1 MSGDVQKVLPKLGD
15 RRLALAGKQSHRS
28 RKLTS
33 IVNEKLK
40 RKYKRYE
47 KAVDKDAKSFEYKSW
62 QNTMPIK
69 DTMLRIRG
77 AQKCLKKRRESVL
90 LEEDPE
96 NKKFGMYDGVS
107 LDAMKY
113 EIDKIQREAHPR
125 VRRLRKVEK
134 LLESGKH
141 DGRIANYDDIKV
153 SLDAILQRP
162 SLMRKNETSLALG
175 LNSFS
180 KYMRPI
186 SAHSSPEGFTPT
198 KVAPRE
204 AQLRLPPIVVS
215 RENSNLGA
223 GFDRIKSMS
232 LPTLFSDGR
241 ANTFSYDAANFK
253 RKFSSFRN
261 Y

>member
-15 RRLALAGKQSHRS
+15 RRLALAGRQSHRN

-47 KAVDKDAKSFEYKSW
+47 RVVEKDAKSYEYKAW

-77 AQKCLKKRRESVL
+77 AQKCLKKRRESVF

-96 NKKFGMYDGVS
+96 NKKFGIYDGVS

-113 EIDKIQREAHPR
+113 EIDQIHRDSHPR
-125 VRRLRKVEK
+125 ERRLRKVER

-141 DGRIANYDDIKV
+141 DGRLVDYDDVKI
-153 SLDAILQRP
+153 SLDAILERP
-162 SLMRKNETSLALG
+162 SLMRKNETSLALD
-175 LNSFS
+175 SFNN
-180 KYMRPI
+180 YMRPA
-186 SAHSSPEGFTPT
+186 SAHASPNAYSLKKGSN
-198 KVAPRE
+198 E
-204 AQLRLPPIVVS
+204 AKLRLPPIVVS

-223 GFDRIKSMS
+223 GFDRVKSMS
-232 LPTLFSDGR
+232 LPTLFGDGR
-241 ANTFSYDAANFK
+241 SSTFAYDPAKFK
-253 RKFSSFRN
+253 RKFSSFRHH
-261 Y
+261 

>member
-15 RRLALAGKQSHRS
+15 KRLALAGRQSHRT

-40 RKYKRYE
+40 RKYKTYE
-47 KAVDKDAKSFEYKSW
+47 KVVDKNAKSFEYKSW

-96 NKKFGMYDGVS
+96 NKKFGMYDGIS
-107 LDAMKY
+107 LDTMKY
-113 EIDKIQREAHPR
+113 EIDKIHQDAHPR
-125 VRRLRKVEK
+125 VRRLRKVER

-141 DGRIANYDDIKV
+141 DGRLVNYDEIKV
-153 SLDAILQRP
+153 SLDAILNRP
-162 SLMRKNETSLALG
+162 SLMRKNETKFGMEGFNA
-175 LNSFS
+175 
-180 KYMRPI
+180 YMRPV
-186 SAHSSPEGFTPT
+186 SAHSSPNTFSFDKGSH
-198 KVAPRE
+198 KAK
-204 AQLRLPPIVVS
+204 LRLPPLVVS

-241 ANTFSYDAANFK
+241 SRTFAFDAKFK
-253 RKFSSFRN
+253 RKFSTFRN
-261 Y
+261 

>member
-1 MSGDVQKVLPKLGD
+1 MSGDVHKVLPKLGD
-15 RRLALAGKQSHRS
+15 KRLALTGKKSHRI

-47 KAVDKDAKSFEYKSW
+47 KVVDKDAKSLEYRSW

-90 LEEDPE
+90 LEDDPE
-96 NKKFGMYDGVS
+96 NKKFGIYDGVS

-113 EIDKIQREAHPR
+113 EIDKIHMEAHPR
-125 VRRLRKVEK
+125 VRRLRKVER

-141 DGRIANYDDIKV
+141 DGRLANYDDIKHA
-153 SLDAILQRP
+153 LDAIIQRP
-162 SLMRKNETSLALG
+162 SFMRKNETSLTMG
-175 LNSFS
+175 LNGFHD
-180 KYMRPI
+180 YMRPV
-186 SAHSSPEGFTPT
+186 SAHSSPDDFPVN
-198 KVAPRE
+198 KRSRD
-204 AQLRLPPIVVS
+204 AQLRLPPIVAS

-232 LPTLFSDGR
+232 LPTLFGDGR
-241 ANTFSYDAANFK
+241 ANTFSYDAAKFK